1 MPHQTRG
8 VGLFTAENIIVAIII
23 ELQQHAGGRNTND
36 RQS

>member
-1 MPHQTRG
+1 MPNKIRG
-8 VGLFTAENIIVAIII
+8 VGLFTAENIVAIII